1 MDLAKNIDTNDSKKM
16 KVTIDFDSIVLEAVL
31 NNINELLEKE
41 KKIEKNIQLS
51 TVLTRFFWKLKLER
65 VQDKI
70 QFQKLLYEEFKKQY
84 SKK

>member
-1 MDLAKNIDTNDSKKM
+1 MDLVKNTDTNDSKKM
-16 KVTIDFDSIVLEAVL
+16 TVTIDVESIVLDTVL
-31 NNINELLEKE
+31 DEIKELSDKA

-70 QFQKLLYEEFKKQY
+70 QLQKLLYEELKKQY